1 MSAERELTAQNAQA
15 TQKRQ
20 KRAIR
25 LGRMDLPFFI
35 IVIILMTF
43 GLVMMFSASYAW
55 GYYESGDSFIYV
67 RKQLLLAA
75 LGIVAM
81 LVISVIDF
89 NHLRRP
95 IVVFGL
101 FGMSIALL
109 AMVLVLPSSGA
120 KRWIDFGFVNF
131 QPSEVAKLAII
142 ILFAYLIS
150 VNQHRIKEF
159 KYGVVPF
166 LAALGLVAAL
176 VIAEP
181 HLSGTII
188 ICAIGIVMMFVGGVR
203 MKHIMGIA
211 LVGIIAL
218 VLAVLALMYFKGT
231 GYFMERIKGFVD
243 PMSDPTDTTWQTYQ
257 SLITIGSGGV
267 LGLGLGNSMQKYR
280 FLPESHNDFVFAIV
294 CEELGF
300 VGAMLIIILFA
311 LFIFRGFYIASK
323 APNKFSMMVV
333 VGITVQIGL
342 QALLNIAVVTNSV
355 PNTGI
360 SLPFF
365 SYGGTALLMQL
376 AEVGIVLNISRQSN
390 LE

>member
-15 TQKRQ
+15 TQNRKRG
-20 KRAIR
+20 AIR
-25 LGRMDLPFFI
+25 IGRMDLPFFI